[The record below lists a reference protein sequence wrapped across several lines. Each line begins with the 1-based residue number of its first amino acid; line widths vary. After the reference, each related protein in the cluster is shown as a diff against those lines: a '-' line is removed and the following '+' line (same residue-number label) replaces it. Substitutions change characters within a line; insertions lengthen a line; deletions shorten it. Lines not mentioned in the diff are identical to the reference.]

1 MSVFPIENQ
10 RAGQTFRRKD
20 APIHQESIQRVRN
33 EIRRQQ
39 VVTFILL
46 VIFVYQ
52 IISLPG
58 AIMMKSTLSIASVIL
73 GILLCGIA
81 MLFNRLGHVGVV
93 SILLICVVDLGCGLM
108 LLDAP
113 MGLDTSS
120 LPVFDLLVVSE
131 LIAASLLPTA
141 SIFPVAISNILF
153 IIGMITFMPHSP
165 ELTMAL
171 HSNMAYDMIMQPIS
185 LQIVVAAITYMWVRS
200 ALRAAARAD
209 RAEEV
214 AELQQVKASLQQRE
228 IEQKRLLDGGIHE
241 LLQALVQAS
250 NGRVSRIN
258 LSQDHVLWQ
267 VSNAINL
274 LLTRLH
280 RTQQAEQENQQLRF
294 QLLQLRERLYRA
306 ERMGRQQETPPPQK
320 SKNSSSSSF
329 PGL

>member
-1 MSVFPIENQ
+1 MSVLPVNNFPT
-10 RAGQTFRRKD
+10 GQSFRGN
-20 APIHQESIQRVRN
+20 AHVHEESIQRVRN

-39 VVTFILL
+39 VVTFILF

-58 AIMMKSTLSIASVIL
+58 AIMMKSTLSIAAVIL

-81 MLFNRLGHVGVV
+81 MMFNRWGQVGIV

-108 LLDAP
+108 LLDSP

-120 LPVFDLLVVSE
+120 IPVFDLLVVSE

-153 IIGMITFMPHSP
+153 IIGMITFMRPSP

-171 HSNMAYDMIMQPIS
+171 HSNMSYDIIMQPIS

-214 AELQQVKASLQQRE
+214 AELQQAKANLQQRE
-228 IEQKRLLDGGIHE
+228 LEQKRMLDAGIHE

-250 NGRVSRIN
+250 NGRMSRIN
-258 LSQDHVLWQ
+258 LSQDHVLWK
-267 VSNAINL
+267 VGNSINL

-280 RTQQAEQENQQLRF
+280 RTQQIEQENQQLRV
-294 QLLQLRERLYRA
+294 QLLQLRERVYRA
-306 ERMGRQQETPPPQK
+306 ELMGRQQETPPPQK
-320 SKNSSSSSF
+320 SKHNPTSSF
-329 PGL
+329 PGF